1 MKPKVKCWEFFKC
14 KETEC
19 PVYESKELRC
29 WLVSGTHCRDEI
41 QGTFLEKVEICL
53 GCEPFRAN
61 VDPASLEQT
70 ARQRTGRHQ
79 HGDGSGL
86 IRGLRSIKTD
96 LFWRP

>member
-1 MKPKVKCWEFFKC
+1 MKHKMKCWEFFKC

-41 QGTFLEKVEICL
+41 QGTFLEKAEICL

-70 ARQRTGRHQ
+70 V
-79 HGDGSGL
+79 
-86 IRGLRSIKTD
+86 KV
-96 LFWRP
+96 